1 MSDTHVFAHGFAV
14 NATPSIAVTVI
25 GGYLGAG
32 KTTLLNHILRVSDER
47 VAVLV
52 NDFGSINIDND
63 LVAKHDGDTIALTN
77 GCICCSMSDGFGAA
91 LEAVRALPHQPHR
104 IIVEASGVAEPAG
117 VAAYAHAPG
126 LRLDG
131 VIVVADAETV
141 QAKANDRFVGD
152 IVQSQLQQADI
163 ILLNKAD
170 LVDEKSLVATTSW
183 IAMQWPG
190 AVVIPCA
197 HAEIPTTVL
206 LDVTHAE
213 RARATSSSPA
223 LSVFD
228 TWSAETTRLMT
239 RDQVEGLMADTP
251 DTIVRMKG
259 IIRLDEDPPVMS
271 ALHRVGRRWSLDH
284 LPDEQPDTASRLVAI
299 GLIGAVSPD
308 WLASHLDD

>member
-1 MSDTHVFAHGFAV
+1 MASESEHQ
-14 NATPSIAVTVI
+14 IAVTVI

-77 GCICCSMSDGFGAA
+77 GCICCSMVDGFGAA
-91 LEAVRALPHQPHR
+91 LETVRALPVLPDR

-131 VIVVADAETV
+131 IIVVADAETV
-141 QAKANDRFVGD
+141 QAKAKDRFVGD
-152 IVQSQLQQADI
+152 IVQSQLREADV

-170 LVDEKSLVATTSW
+170 LVDKKSLNATTSW
-183 IAMQWPG
+183 ITKQWPG

-206 LDVTHAE
+206 LDVAQAD
-213 RARATSSSPA
+213 RAPATSSSPA
-223 LSVFD
+223 AAVFD
-228 TWSAETTRLMT
+228 TWSAQTAKPMT
-239 RDQVEGLMADTP
+239 RSQVERLMADTP

-259 IIRLDEDPPVMS
+259 IIRLDDGADNMA
-271 ALHRVGRRWSLDH
+271 ALHRVGRRWSLTPLSD
-284 LPDEQPDTASRLVAI
+284 QQADTTTRLVAI
-299 GLIGAVSPD
+299 GLVGAVPPD
-308 WLASHLDD
+308 WLARHLDG